1 MGIRKHHR
9 FMLSYT
15 GSLVRAL
22 WRPVFT
28 YLLTLSFTVML
39 ICSFGIFYFEEATNG
54 NINSFFDAAYYTVTV
69 MTGVGLGDIA
79 PVTTG
84 GRALSMAMMLLGT
97 AIFVSFTAVLSVT
110 IMEIEV
116 LHQEEGEK
124 R

>member
-9 FMLSYT
+9 FMIGYT
-15 GSLVRAL
+15 NSLVRAL

-28 YLLTLSFTVML
+28 YLMTLSFTVIL
-39 ICSFGIFYFEEATNG
+39 LCSFGIYYFEEAANERING
-54 NINSFFDAAYYTVTV
+54 FFDAAYYSVTV

-79 PVTTG
+79 PVTTA

-116 LHQEEGEK
+116 LHQEEK